1 MPGAS
6 VPGRLILKEP
16 GSVAPMS
23 KVPMPWVPMPLAPM
37 SRAPRLRVPPFRWAA
52 QLLVPPASR
61 SIRPAMRGLLVTPSR
76 SSGAIRVCHPGARR
90 DVRRGRPRDNPG
102 QGGPQPDGPQ
112 QRGPQPGA
120 QPQRDPRQS
129 SAQGMPLRPDP
140 EAHRARIRIRP
151 PAPEASARPNPPAV
165 RSAGPLNA
173 PAAGRGLMSGAA
185 RLRRFSRTVRCSIA
199 ARYSMKVPGCLN
211 GVDSMP
217 DETIFSV
224 SGREYRY
231 NPLLRSD
238 KAFSLESGVFP
249 NAVPGIFFDSAAI
262 L

>member
-1 MPGAS
+1 MERQPPRWWPLTFWMPSKRAFLATWRFSLKATLPTWWSSPTPPSLSTRPSTPTVPRPSSCRPCEASDRPWRHASSPSANVIPLPVSTTWPAGFVAWGCAVFGSGRKRVFSCRPGSLGACRIVLCTGIGGMPGAS

-16 GSVAPMS
+16 RFVAPMS

-120 QPQRDPRQS
+120 
-129 SAQGMPLRPDP
+129 
-140 EAHRARIRIRP
+140 
-151 PAPEASARPNPPAV
+151 
-165 RSAGPLNA
+165 
-173 PAAGRGLMSGAA
+173 
-185 RLRRFSRTVRCSIA
+185 
-199 ARYSMKVPGCLN
+199 K
-211 GVDSMP
+211 
-217 DETIFSV
+217 
-224 SGREYRY
+224 
-231 NPLLRSD
+231 
-238 KAFSLESGVFP
+238 
-249 NAVPGIFFDSAAI
+249 
-262 L
+262 